1 MGNWKVIIPASG
13 RNYILNPSAMGGGD
27 YATIAVATITLD
39 VTKGYFG
46 YRNFKVV
53 GSADNQGIRL
63 TQKVLTNTTHY
74 ATVRTYGA
82 VTNWDWSMDNS
93 NWYAPALIGIEGPW
107 YVYGYQFAF
116 GECNASTYFRIQKNG
131 AGAFTWYIGHVQ
143 VEQRVGASTP
153 INGDIKG
160 FTPDGYKWEGTP
172 NSSASL
178 RRAWERSGGTVVDL
192 EDTYNFRIMSGLG
205 TGMPPI
211 QHNVQDLA
219 LLPGALYAGH
229 KVLPRILDLMSVPK
243 TNTSDGVA
251 GARGNFE
258 NAIKPDKVYPEQPVV
273 LRYTGI
279 NVDNPVDFHAVY
291 DSGME
296 FQTVAGKIDKPTP
309 RFICYDPF
317 IYEVHSEGCELARQA
332 TVTNANYI
340 VRKIDGVWSN
350 ISSAFGAHVECMT
363 IGKDGCVY
371 IGGDFTAVI
380 TNGTKIVK
388 WDPVTETLSAMG
400 TGLAG
405 GDCLCLLTAPNGDIY
420 AGGSFTSAGGVANTG
435 YVAKWDFATQA
446 WVSLSTTSLG
456 ADVNCLAWGLEGT
469 LYLGGAFTNAGGVA
483 NADYICRYTGTS
495 YAAVG
500 NVLGASAAVKD
511 IKVAPNGDL
520 YVTGGFV
527 TVNSIT
533 VNYIAKYTGTPTVG
547 TWSAL
552 GSGLSATGYEIA
564 IRPNGSV
571 YVGGS
576 FVTANGVTVN
586 YIAMWNGVTFKSLG
600 SGANNYVAAL
610 RFDRDGRLWVGGL
623 FTAIGGIVLADR
635 MACWSGTTWAH
646 IDINLPGTP
655 QVGEIIFDKENNV
668 YIGYDTAGTAYASV
682 TTQVNI
688 INTGSH
694 SNYPKI
700 GISRA
705 NDGTGCTIKYIKNET
720 TRHTIKMNYELQKG
734 ETLLID
740 FTPGRRSVV
749 SNYLGNVL
757 RAILRGSDFSKFC
770 MQGGTNSISVYFT
783 EAGSPTIMCWI
794 ETIAT
799 HWAADTAL

>member
-143 VEQRVGASTP
+143 VEQRVGTSTP
-153 INGDIKG
+153 FNGDTKG

-172 NSSASL
+172 NSSSSI

-229 KVLPRILDLMSVPK
+229 KVMPRILDLMSAPK

-251 GARGNFE
+251 GARANFE

-279 NVDNPVDFHAVY
+279 NVNNPVDFHAVY

-296 FQTVAGKIDKPTP
+296 FQTSSGKIDKPTP

-332 TVTNANYI
+332 PIANANYI

-350 ISSAFGAHVECMT
+350 IASAFGARITCLT

-371 IGGDFTAVI
+371 IGGDFSAVI
-380 TNGTKIVK
+380 TNGTGVVK
-388 WDPVTETLSAMG
+388 WDPATETLSALG

-405 GDCLCLLTAPNGDIY
+405 GHCDAIITAPNGDVIA
-420 AGGSFTSAGGVANTG
+420 AGNFTSAGGVANTA
-435 YVAKWDFATQA
+435 YIAKWDFATQA
-446 WVSLSTTSLG
+446 WVSLSTTSIGNDLFS
-456 ADVNCLAWGLEGT
+456 LAWGIDGT
-469 LYLGGAFTNAGGVA
+469 LFVGGQFTNAGGVA
-483 NADYICRYTGTS
+483 NADFICRYTGTS
-495 YAAVG
+495 WAAVG
-500 NVLGASAAVKD
+500 DVLGANGAVRD
-511 IKVAPNGDL
+511 IQIGPNGDL
-520 YVTGGFV
+520 YMTGDF
-527 TVNSIT
+527 TSVNSIT
-533 VNYIAKYTGTPTVG
+533 VNRIAKYVGTPTVG
-547 TWSAL
+547 TWSAM
-552 GSGLSATGYEIA
+552 GTGLSASGNSIA
-564 IRPNGSV
+564 IASNGAV

-576 FVTANGVTVN
+576 FNTANGVTVN
-586 YIAMWNGVTFKSLG
+586 NIAMWNGVTFKPLG
-600 SGANNYVAAL
+600 TGANNYVIRI
-610 RFDRDGRLWVGGL
+610 RFDNQGRLMAGGY
-623 FTAIGGIVLADR
+623 FTEAGGVILTDR
-635 MACWSGTTWAH
+635 MAIWSGTSWAH

-655 QVGEIIFDKENNV
+655 IVYDFAFIGDEI
-668 YIGYDTAGTAYASV
+668 YIGYGTAGTAYASV
-682 TTQVNI
+682 TTQVNV

-700 GISRA
+700 GIRRA

-720 TRHTIKMNYELQKG
+720 TRHTIRMNYELQKG
-734 ETLLID
+734 ETLKID

-749 SNYLGNVL
+749 SSYLGNVL
-757 RAILRGSDFSKFC
+757 RAILRGSDFSRFC
-770 MQGGTNSISVYFT
+770 MQGGTNYISVYFT

-794 ETIAT
+794 EMIPA